1 VPSCAFL
8 WKVAELFR
16 TRMSD
21 EPVQNG
27 GPPDEVETEAP
38 PKPKSGDEAK
48 AARSMDAMQ
57 ANQPTV
63 QADVDDTKLA
73 SVCSILPSSI

>member
-1 VPSCAFL
+1 
-8 WKVAELFR
+8 
-16 TRMSD
+16 MSD

-27 GPPDEVETEAP
+27 GAPDEVEPEEA

-73 SVCSILPSSI
+73 TVPSMFLHVSDL

>member
-1 VPSCAFL
+1 MNFL
-8 WKVAELFR
+8 PGQKRNWLEEK
-16 TRMSD
+16 MSD
-21 EPVQNG
+21 EHTQNG
-27 GPPDEVETEAP
+27 GPPDDVEREEA

-73 SVCSILPSSI
+73 SVSSASAHSI